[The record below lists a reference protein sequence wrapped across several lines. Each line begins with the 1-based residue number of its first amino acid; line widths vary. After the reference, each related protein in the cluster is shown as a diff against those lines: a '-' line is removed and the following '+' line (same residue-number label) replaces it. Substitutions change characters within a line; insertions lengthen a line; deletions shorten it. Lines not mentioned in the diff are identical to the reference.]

1 MPINVSEA
9 LDADTAETVTVE
21 RTNGGSYVDG
31 LWVPG
36 SLSTFR
42 MVASVQQP
50 SMQQLERLPENQRL
64 MDTRMFYCN
73 KVVMTANDRANGVAD
88 RILYQGKW
96 YTVLA
101 VGDWSVY
108 GHTDVIGALVP

>member
-9 LDADTAETVTVE
+9 LDADTAEVVTVE
-21 RTNGGSYVDG
+21 RTAGGTYVNGLY
-31 LWVPG
+31 VPG
-36 SLSTFR
+36 AVSSFK

-50 SMQQLERLPENQRL
+50 TMQQLQRLPENQRL
-64 MDTRMFYCN
+64 LDTRMFYCN
-73 KVVMTANDRANGVAD
+73 KVVFTANDRTNGVAD
-88 RILYQGKW
+88 HILYKGNR

-108 GHTDVIGALVP
+108 GHTDVIAALVP